1 MEHLFMKHFD
11 FAHTESEELLDVVA
25 VDVEER
31 QLILFNDDV
40 NTFDFVI
47 ETLVKI
53 CGHDPLQ
60 AEQCTIIVHFK
71 GKCNVKQGTFEKL
84 EPMCTALLDRGLTA
98 EIQ

>member
-1 MEHLFMKHFD
+1 MEYLSMINYD
-11 FAHTESEELLDVVA
+11 FAQTESEELLDVVA

-40 NTFDFVI
+40 NTFDYVI
-47 ETLVKI
+47 ENLVKI

>member
-1 MEHLFMKHFD
+1 MISYD
-11 FAHTESEELLDVVA
+11 FAQTESEELLDVVA

-40 NTFDFVI
+40 NTFDYVI
-47 ETLVKI
+47 ENLVKI

>member
-1 MEHLFMKHFD
+1 MIRSN
-11 FAHTESEELLDVVA
+11 FAQTESEELLDVVA

-47 ETLVKI
+47 ETLVKV
-53 CGHDPLQ
+53 CGHDALQ

-71 GKCNVKQGTFEKL
+71 GKCNVKQGTYEKL